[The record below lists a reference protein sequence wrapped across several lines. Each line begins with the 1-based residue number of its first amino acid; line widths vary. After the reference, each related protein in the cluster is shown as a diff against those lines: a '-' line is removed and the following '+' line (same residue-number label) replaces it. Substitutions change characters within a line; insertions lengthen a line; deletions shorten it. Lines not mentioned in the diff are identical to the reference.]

1 MQCACCAQLT
11 RSRRVLLCAPL
22 TAATLMREYMPDH
35 AGTAEPAGTAGQFCG
50 LIAQYAPAFYATAT
64 GGLKFK
70 YN

>member
-1 MQCACCAQLT
+1 
-11 RSRRVLLCAPL
+11 
-22 TAATLMREYMPDH
+22 MPDH